1 MQIKKTCSLIIATL
15 FIVVGV
21 SCSNG
26 DSPDGPDMPVTPVG
40 QTVFMFFPWSNS
52 LLSDFR
58 RTVEDMQTVVAQRS
72 MKDERVMVFMATS
85 EREAVLFELKKH
97 NGRCLTDTLRRYS
110 DRPFTSRQW
119 LTSLFS
125 EVMTLA
131 PASRY
136 GMVVGC
142 HGLAWV
148 PVQGQRN
155 ARKRLG
161 SQERIDEGD
170 NLYKEERIDEGDN
183 LYKEEKIDE
192 EELYKEELYK
202 EQKLLE
208 EERLERKK
216 QGLSK
221 DQPQPNDLMHFE
233 VQGPVTTRFIGGTY
247 PETQIETTDLAD
259 AMADAGFH
267 TEYILFDACYMSSV
281 EVAYELKDVTHY
293 LIASPTEVI
302 SYGFPYIT
310 MGKHLLGTPNYKGI
324 ADSFIS
330 FYSTYYLPYGTV
342 AVTDCTQLD
351 ALAAIAQQINAAA
364 EEPTNAAS
372 AKQIN
377 AAAEGKLN
385 TATSGKSAPNGVQI
399 MDGYSPTLFYDLGH
413 LMSLKNAGT
422 VLTTAFAEQLDKTVP
437 YKGHT
442 DQYFTA
448 LKDAP
453 IDIKHYSGLNT
464 SQGSLN
470 RMADRLSETAWHK
483 ATN

>member
-1 MQIKKTCSLIIATL
+1 M
-15 FIVVGV
+15 VGV

-26 DSPDGPDMPVTPVG
+26 DSPDGPDVPVTPVG
-40 QTVFMFFPWSNS
+40 QTVFMFFPWSNN

-58 RTVEDMQTVVAQRS
+58 RTVEDMQTVVTQRS
-72 MKDERVMVFMATS
+72 MKGERIMVFMATS
-85 EREAVLFELKKH
+85 EREAVLFELKKQ

-148 PVQGQRN
+148 PVQGQRS

-161 SQERIDEGD
+161 SQERIDEED
-170 NLYKEERIDEGDN
+170 NLYKEERIDKEGD
-183 LYKEEKIDE
+183 
-192 EELYKEELYK
+192 
-202 EQKLLE
+202 
-208 EERLERKK
+208 
-216 QGLSK
+216 
-221 DQPQPNDLMHFE
+221 DLMHFE

-259 AMADAGFH
+259 AMADASFH

-293 LIASPTEVI
+293 LIASPTEVL

-324 ADSFIS
+324 VDSFIS
-330 FYSTYYLPYGTV
+330 FYSSYNLPYGTV

-364 EEPTNAAS
+364 
-372 AKQIN
+372 
-377 AAAEGKLN
+377 AELL
-385 TATSGKSAPNGVQI
+385 APNGVQI

-413 LMSLKNAGT
+413 LMSLKDAGT
-422 VLTTAFAEQLDKTVP
+422 VLTAAFAEQLDKTVP

-442 DQYFTA
+442 GQYFTA
-448 LKDAP
+448 LKDEP
-453 IDIKHYSGLNT
+453 VDIKHYSGLNT

-470 RMADRLSETAWHK
+470 HRADRLSETAWYK

>member
-1 MQIKKTCSLIIATL
+1 MHIRKICDFIIATL

-26 DSPDGPDMPVTPVG
+26 DSPDGPDAPVTPVG

-85 EREAVLFELKKH
+85 EREAVLFELKKQ
-97 NGRCLTDTLRRYS
+97 NGRCFTDTLRRYS

-161 SQERIDEGD
+161 PQERIDE
-170 NLYKEERIDEGDN
+170 EDN
-183 LYKEEKIDE
+183 LYKEEKIDKE
-192 EELYKEELYK
+192 GLYKEERINK
-202 EQKLLE
+202 EGE
-208 EERLERKK
+208 
-216 QGLSK
+216 
-221 DQPQPNDLMHFE
+221 PNDLMHFE

-259 AMADAGFH
+259 AMADAGLH

-293 LIASPTEVI
+293 LIASPTEVL

-324 ADSFIS
+324 VDSFIS
-330 FYSTYYLPYGTV
+330 FYSSYNMPYGTV

-351 ALAAIAQQINAAA
+351 ALAAIAQQINAADA
-364 EEPTNAAS
+364 EQNV
-372 AKQIN
+372 
-377 AAAEGKLN
+377 
-385 TATSGKSAPNGVQI
+385 PNSVQI

-413 LMSLKNAGT
+413 LMSLKDAGT
-422 VLTTAFAEQLDKTVP
+422 VLTAAFAEQLEKTVP

-442 DQYFTA
+442 GQYFTT

-453 IDIKHYSGLNT
+453 VDIEHYSGLNT

-470 RMADRLSETAWHK
+470 HMADRLSETAWYK

>member
-1 MQIKKTCSLIIATL
+1 MLIKKICDFIIATL

-26 DSPDGPDMPVTPVG
+26 DSPDGPDVPVTPVG

-72 MKDERVMVFMATS
+72 MKDERIMVFMATS
-85 EREAVLFELKKH
+85 EREAVLFELKKQ

-161 SQERIDEGD
+161 SQERIDEED
-170 NLYKEERIDEGDN
+170 NLYKKERIDKEGD
-183 LYKEEKIDE
+183 
-192 EELYKEELYK
+192 
-202 EQKLLE
+202 
-208 EERLERKK
+208 
-216 QGLSK
+216 
-221 DQPQPNDLMHFE
+221 DLMHFE

-293 LIASPTEVI
+293 LIASPTEVL

-310 MGKHLLGTPNYKGI
+310 MGKHLLGTPNYKSI
-324 ADSFIS
+324 VDSFIS
-330 FYSTYYLPYGTV
+330 FYSSYNLPYGTV

-364 EEPTNAAS
+364 
-372 AKQIN
+372 
-377 AAAEGKLN
+377 AEQLV
-385 TATSGKSAPNGVQI
+385 PNGVQI

-413 LMSLKNAGT
+413 LMSLKDAGT
-422 VLTTAFAEQLDKTVP
+422 VLTAAFAEQLEKTVP

-442 DQYFTA
+442 GQYFTT

-453 IDIKHYSGLNT
+453 VDIKHYSGLNT

-470 RMADRLSETAWHK
+470 HMADRLSETAWYK

>member
-1 MQIKKTCSLIIATL
+1 M
-15 FIVVGV
+15 VGV

-26 DSPDGPDMPVTPVG
+26 DSPDGPDAPVTPVG
-40 QTVFMFFPWSNS
+40 QTVFMFFPWSNN

-72 MKDERVMVFMATS
+72 MKDERIMVFMATS
-85 EREAVLFELKKH
+85 EREAVLFELKKQ

-119 LTSLFS
+119 LTLLFS

-161 SQERIDEGD
+161 SQERIDKEGD
-170 NLYKEERIDEGDN
+170 
-183 LYKEEKIDE
+183 
-192 EELYKEELYK
+192 
-202 EQKLLE
+202 
-208 EERLERKK
+208 
-216 QGLSK
+216 
-221 DQPQPNDLMHFE
+221 DLMHFE

-293 LIASPTEVI
+293 LIASPTEVL

-310 MGKHLLGTPNYKGI
+310 MGKHLLGTPNYKCI
-324 ADSFIS
+324 VDSFIS
-330 FYSTYYLPYGTV
+330 FYSSYNLPYGTV
-342 AVTDCTQLD
+342 AVTDCTQID

-364 EEPTNAAS
+364 TEQINVAAAEPTNAAS
-372 AKQIN
+372 
-377 AAAEGKLN
+377 EGKLN
-385 TATSGKSAPNGVQI
+385 TARSGKNVPNGVQI

-413 LMSLKNAGT
+413 LMSLKDAGT
-422 VLTTAFAEQLDKTVP
+422 VLTAAFAEQLGKTVP

-442 DQYFTA
+442 SQYFTA

-453 IDIKHYSGLNT
+453 VDIKHYSGLNT

-470 RMADRLSETAWHK
+470 HMADRLSETAWYK

>member
-26 DSPDGPDMPVTPVG
+26 DSPDGPDVPVTPVG

-72 MKDERVMVFMATS
+72 MKDERIMVFMATS
-85 EREAVLFELKKH
+85 EREAVLFELKKQ

-161 SQERIDEGD
+161 SQERIDE
-170 NLYKEERIDEGDN
+170 EDN
-183 LYKEEKIDE
+183 LYKEEKID
-192 EELYKEELYK
+192 KE
-202 EQKLLE
+202 
-208 EERLERKK
+208 
-216 QGLSK
+216 G
-221 DQPQPNDLMHFE
+221 DDLMHFE

-259 AMADAGFH
+259 AMADAGLH

-293 LIASPTEVI
+293 LIASPTEVL
-302 SYGFPYIT
+302 SYGFPYIA
-310 MGKHLLGTPNYKGI
+310 MGKHLLGTPNYKCI
-324 ADSFIS
+324 VDSFIS
-330 FYSTYYLPYGTV
+330 FYSSYNLPYGTV

-364 EEPTNAAS
+364 TEQINVAAAEPTNATS
-372 AKQIN
+372 
-377 AAAEGKLN
+377 EGKLN
-385 TATSGKSAPNGVQI
+385 TARSGKNVPNGVQI

-413 LMSLKNAGT
+413 LMSLKDAGT
-422 VLTTAFAEQLDKTVP
+422 VLTAAFAEQLGKTVP

-442 DQYFTA
+442 SQYFTA

-453 IDIKHYSGLNT
+453 VDIKHYSGLNT

-470 RMADRLSETAWHK
+470 HMADRLSETAWYK

>member
-1 MQIKKTCSLIIATL
+1 M
-15 FIVVGV
+15 VGV

-26 DSPDGPDMPVTPVG
+26 DSPDGPDVPVTPVG

-72 MKDERVMVFMATS
+72 MKDERIMVFMATS
-85 EREAVLFELKKH
+85 EREAVLFELKKQ

-155 ARKRLG
+155 AQKRLG
-161 SQERIDEGD
+161 SQERIDEED
-170 NLYKEERIDEGDN
+170 NLYKEERIDKEG
-183 LYKEEKIDE
+183 E
-192 EELYKEELYK
+192 
-202 EQKLLE
+202 
-208 EERLERKK
+208 
-216 QGLSK
+216 
-221 DQPQPNDLMHFE
+221 PNDLMHFE

-293 LIASPTEVI
+293 LIASPTEVL

-324 ADSFIS
+324 VDSFIS
-330 FYSTYYLPYGTV
+330 FYSSYNLPYGTV

-364 EEPTNAAS
+364 
-372 AKQIN
+372 
-377 AAAEGKLN
+377 AEQLV
-385 TATSGKSAPNGVQI
+385 PNGVQI

-442 DQYFTA
+442 GQYFTT

-453 IDIKHYSGLNT
+453 VDIKHYSGLNT

-470 RMADRLSETAWHK
+470 HMADRLSETAWHK

>member
-26 DSPDGPDMPVTPVG
+26 DSPDGPDVPVTPVG

-72 MKDERVMVFMATS
+72 MKDERIMVFMATS
-85 EREAVLFELKKH
+85 EREAVLFELKKQ

-148 PVQGQRN
+148 PIQGQRN
-155 ARKRLG
+155 ARKKLG
-161 SQERIDEGD
+161 SQERIDEED
-170 NLYKEERIDEGDN
+170 NLYKKERIDKEG
-183 LYKEEKIDE
+183 E
-192 EELYKEELYK
+192 
-202 EQKLLE
+202 
-208 EERLERKK
+208 
-216 QGLSK
+216 
-221 DQPQPNDLMHFE
+221 PNDLMHFE

-259 AMADAGFH
+259 AMADAGLH

-293 LIASPTEVI
+293 LIASPTEVL

-324 ADSFIS
+324 VDSFIS
-330 FYSTYYLPYGTV
+330 FYSSYNLPYGTV

-351 ALAAIAQQINAAA
+351 ALAAIAQQINAADA
-364 EEPTNAAS
+364 E
-372 AKQIN
+372 Q
-377 AAAEGKLN
+377 LV
-385 TATSGKSAPNGVQI
+385 PNGVQI

-413 LMSLKNAGT
+413 LMSLKDAGT
-422 VLTTAFAEQLDKTVP
+422 VLTAAFAEQLEKTVP

-442 DQYFTA
+442 GQYFTT

-453 IDIKHYSGLNT
+453 VDIKHYSGLNT

-470 RMADRLSETAWHK
+470 HMADRLSETAWYK

>member
-26 DSPDGPDMPVTPVG
+26 DSPDGPDVPVTPVG
-40 QTVFMFFPWSNS
+40 QTVFMFFPWSNN

-58 RTVEDMQTVVAQRS
+58 RTVEDMQTVVTQRS
-72 MKDERVMVFMATS
+72 MKGERIMVFMATS
-85 EREAVLFELKKH
+85 EREAVLFELKKQ

-155 ARKRLG
+155 APKRLG
-161 SQERIDEGD
+161 SQEKIDE
-170 NLYKEERIDEGDN
+170 EDN
-183 LYKEEKIDE
+183 LYKEEKID
-192 EELYKEELYK
+192 KE
-202 EQKLLE
+202 
-208 EERLERKK
+208 
-216 QGLSK
+216 G
-221 DQPQPNDLMHFE
+221 DDLMHFE

-259 AMADAGFH
+259 AMADAGLH

-324 ADSFIS
+324 VDSFIS
-330 FYSTYYLPYGTV
+330 FYSSYNLPYGTV

-364 EEPTNAAS
+364 
-372 AKQIN
+372 
-377 AAAEGKLN
+377 AEQLVPK
-385 TATSGKSAPNGVQI
+385 GVQI

-413 LMSLKNAGT
+413 LMSLKDAGT
-422 VLTTAFAEQLDKTVP
+422 VLTAAFAEQLEKAVP

-442 DQYFTA
+442 GQYFTA

-453 IDIKHYSGLNT
+453 VDIKHYSGLNT

-470 RMADRLSETAWHK
+470 RMADRISETAWHK

>member
-26 DSPDGPDMPVTPVG
+26 DSPDGPDVPVTPVG

-72 MKDERVMVFMATS
+72 MKDERIMVFMATS
-85 EREAVLFELKKH
+85 EREAVLFELKKQ

-142 HGLAWV
+142 HGMAWV

-161 SQERIDEGD
+161 SQERIDEED
-170 NLYKEERIDEGDN
+170 NLYKEERIDKEG
-183 LYKEEKIDE
+183 E
-192 EELYKEELYK
+192 
-202 EQKLLE
+202 
-208 EERLERKK
+208 
-216 QGLSK
+216 
-221 DQPQPNDLMHFE
+221 PNDLMHFE
-233 VQGPVTTRFIGGTY
+233 VQGPVPTRFIGGTY

-293 LIASPTEVI
+293 LIASPTEVL

-324 ADSFIS
+324 VDSFIS
-330 FYSTYYLPYGTV
+330 FYSSYNLPYGTV

-351 ALAAIAQQINAAA
+351 ALAAIAQQINAADA
-364 EEPTNAAS
+364 E
-372 AKQIN
+372 Q
-377 AAAEGKLN
+377 LV
-385 TATSGKSAPNGVQI
+385 PNGVQI

-413 LMSLKNAGT
+413 LMSLKDAGT
-422 VLTTAFAEQLDKTVP
+422 VLTAAFAEQLDKAVP

-442 DQYFTA
+442 GQYFTA
-448 LKDAP
+448 LKDEP
-453 IDIKHYSGLNT
+453 VDIKHYSGMNT

-470 RMADRLSETAWHK
+470 HMADRLSETAWYK

>member
-1 MQIKKTCSLIIATL
+1 M
-15 FIVVGV
+15 VGV

-26 DSPDGPDMPVTPVG
+26 DSPDGPDVPVTPVG

-58 RTVEDMQTVVAQRS
+58 RTVEDMQTVVAERS
-72 MKDERVMVFMATS
+72 MKNERIMVFMATS
-85 EREAVLFELKKH
+85 EREAVLFELKKQ

-148 PVQGQRN
+148 PVQGQRS

-161 SQERIDEGD
+161 SQEW
-170 NLYKEERIDEGDN
+170 IDEGDN
-183 LYKEEKIDE
+183 LYKEEKIDKE
-192 EELYKEELYK
+192 GLYKEERINK
-202 EQKLLE
+202 EGE
-208 EERLERKK
+208 
-216 QGLSK
+216 
-221 DQPQPNDLMHFE
+221 PNDLMHFE

-293 LIASPTEVI
+293 LIASPTEVL

-330 FYSTYYLPYGTV
+330 FYSSYNLPYGTV

-364 EEPTNAAS
+364 
-372 AKQIN
+372 
-377 AAAEGKLN
+377 AEQLV
-385 TATSGKSAPNGVQI
+385 PNGVQI

-413 LMSLKNAGT
+413 LMSLKDAGT
-422 VLTTAFAEQLDKTVP
+422 VLTAAFAEQLEKTVP

-442 DQYFTA
+442 GQYFTT

-453 IDIKHYSGLNT
+453 VDIKHYSGLNT

-470 RMADRLSETAWHK
+470 HMADRLSETAWYK

>member
-1 MQIKKTCSLIIATL
+1 M
-15 FIVVGV
+15 VGV

-26 DSPDGPDMPVTPVG
+26 DSPDGPDVPVTPVG

-58 RTVEDMQTVVAQRS
+58 RTVEDMQTVVAERS
-72 MKDERVMVFMATS
+72 MKNERIMVFMATS
-85 EREAVLFELKKH
+85 EREAVLFELKKQ

-155 ARKRLG
+155 AQKRLG
-161 SQERIDEGD
+161 SQERIDEED
-170 NLYKEERIDEGDN
+170 NLYKKERIDKEGD
-183 LYKEEKIDE
+183 
-192 EELYKEELYK
+192 
-202 EQKLLE
+202 
-208 EERLERKK
+208 
-216 QGLSK
+216 
-221 DQPQPNDLMHFE
+221 DLMHFE

-293 LIASPTEVI
+293 LIASPTEVL

-324 ADSFIS
+324 VDSFIS
-330 FYSTYYLPYGTV
+330 FYSSYNLPYGTV

-351 ALAAIAQQINAAA
+351 ALAAIAQQINAADA
-364 EEPTNAAS
+364 E
-372 AKQIN
+372 Q
-377 AAAEGKLN
+377 LV
-385 TATSGKSAPNGVQI
+385 PNGVQI

-413 LMSLKNAGT
+413 LMSLKDAGT
-422 VLTTAFAEQLDKTVP
+422 VLTAAFAEQLDKAVP

-442 DQYFTA
+442 GQYFTA
-448 LKDAP
+448 LKDEP
-453 IDIKHYSGLNT
+453 VDIKHYSGLNT

-470 RMADRLSETAWHK
+470 HMADRLSETAWYK

>member
-1 MQIKKTCSLIIATL
+1 MQIKKTCSFIIATL

-26 DSPDGPDMPVTPVG
+26 DSPDGPDVPVTPVG
-40 QTVFMFFPWSNS
+40 QTVFMFFPWSNN

-58 RTVEDMQTVVAQRS
+58 RTVEDMQTIVAQRS
-72 MKDERVMVFMATS
+72 MKDERIMVFMATS
-85 EREAVLFELKKH
+85 EREAVLFELKKQ
-97 NGRCLTDTLRRYS
+97 NGRCLTDTLRHYS

-161 SQERIDEGD
+161 SQERIDEED
-170 NLYKEERIDEGDN
+170 NLYKEERID
-183 LYKEEKIDE
+183 KEED
-192 EELYKEELYK
+192 
-202 EQKLLE
+202 
-208 EERLERKK
+208 
-216 QGLSK
+216 
-221 DQPQPNDLMHFE
+221 DLMHFE
-233 VQGPVTTRFIGGTY
+233 VQSPVTTRFIGGTY

-293 LIASPTEVI
+293 LIASPTEVL

-310 MGKHLLGTPNYKGI
+310 MGKHMLGTPNYKGI
-324 ADSFIS
+324 VDSFIS
-330 FYSTYYLPYGTV
+330 FYSSYNLPYGTV

-364 EEPTNAAS
+364 TEQINVAAAEPTNAAS
-372 AKQIN
+372 
-377 AAAEGKLN
+377 EGKLN
-385 TATSGKSAPNGVQI
+385 TARSGKNVPNGVQI

-413 LMSLKNAGT
+413 LMSLKDAGT
-422 VLTTAFAEQLDKTVP
+422 VLTAAFAEQLGKTVP

-442 DQYFTA
+442 SQYFTA

-453 IDIKHYSGLNT
+453 VDIKHYSGLNT

-470 RMADRLSETAWHK
+470 HMADRLSETAWYK

>member
-1 MQIKKTCSLIIATL
+1 M
-15 FIVVGV
+15 VGV

-26 DSPDGPDMPVTPVG
+26 DSPDGPDVPVTPVG

-72 MKDERVMVFMATS
+72 MKDERIMVFMATS
-85 EREAVLFELKKH
+85 EREAVLFELKKQ

-148 PVQGQRN
+148 PVQGQRS
-155 ARKRLG
+155 ARKRQG
-161 SQERIDEGD
+161 SQERIDEED
-170 NLYKEERIDEGDN
+170 NLYKEER
-183 LYKEEKIDE
+183 
-192 EELYKEELYK
+192 
-202 EQKLLE
+202 LLE
-208 EERLERKK
+208 EERLARKK

-221 DQPQPNDLMHFE
+221 DKPLPNDLMHFE

-330 FYSTYYLPYGTV
+330 FYSSYYLPYGTV

-385 TATSGKSAPNGVQI
+385 TATSGKNAPNGVQI

-422 VLTTAFAEQLDKTVP
+422 VLTTAFAEQLEKTVP

-442 DQYFTA
+442 GQYFTA
-448 LKDAP
+448 LKEAP
-453 IDIKHYSGLNT
+453 VDIKHYSGLNT

-470 RMADRLSETAWHK
+470 RLADRLSETAWYK

>member
-1 MQIKKTCSLIIATL
+1 M
-15 FIVVGV
+15 VGV

-26 DSPDGPDMPVTPVG
+26 DSPDRPDVPVTPVG
-40 QTVFMFFPWSNS
+40 QTVFMFFPWSNN

-58 RTVEDMQTVVAQRS
+58 RTVEDMQTVVTQRS
-72 MKDERVMVFMATS
+72 MKDERIMVFMATS
-85 EREAVLFELKKH
+85 EREAVLFELKKQ
-97 NGRCLTDTLRRYS
+97 NGRCLTDTLRHYS

-161 SQERIDEGD
+161 SQERIDE
-170 NLYKEERIDEGDN
+170 EDN
-183 LYKEEKIDE
+183 LYKEEKIDKE
-192 EELYKEELYK
+192 GIYKEERIDK
-202 EQKLLE
+202 EGE
-208 EERLERKK
+208 
-216 QGLSK
+216 
-221 DQPQPNDLMHFE
+221 PNDLMHFE

-293 LIASPTEVI
+293 LIASPTEVL

-330 FYSTYYLPYGTV
+330 FYSSYYLPYGTV

-385 TATSGKSAPNGVQI
+385 TARLGKNVPNGVQI

-413 LMSLKNAGT
+413 LMSLKDAGT
-422 VLTTAFAEQLDKTVP
+422 VLTAAFAEQLDKTVP

-448 LKDAP
+448 LKDTP
-453 IDIKHYSGLNT
+453 VDIKHYSGLNT

-470 RMADRLSETAWHK
+470 RLADRLSETAWYK

>member
-1 MQIKKTCSLIIATL
+1 MQIKKICNFIIATL

-26 DSPDGPDMPVTPVG
+26 DSPDGPDVPVTPVG

-58 RTVEDMQTVVAQRS
+58 RTVEDMQTVVAERS
-72 MKDERVMVFMATS
+72 MKNERIMVFMATS
-85 EREAVLFELKKH
+85 EHEAVLFELKKQ

-125 EVMTLA
+125 EIMTLA

-161 SQERIDEGD
+161 SQEKIDEED
-170 NLYKEERIDEGDN
+170 NLYKKERIDKEG
-183 LYKEEKIDE
+183 E
-192 EELYKEELYK
+192 
-202 EQKLLE
+202 
-208 EERLERKK
+208 
-216 QGLSK
+216 
-221 DQPQPNDLMHFE
+221 PNDLMHFE

-267 TEYILFDACYMSSV
+267 TENILFDACYMSSV

-293 LIASPTEVI
+293 LIASPTEVL

-324 ADSFIS
+324 VDSFIS
-330 FYSTYYLPYGTV
+330 FYSSYNLPYGTV

-364 EEPTNAAS
+364 AEPTNAAS
-372 AKQIN
+372 K
-377 AAAEGKLN
+377 GKLN
-385 TATSGKSAPNGVQI
+385 TARSGKNVPNGVQI

-413 LMSLKNAGT
+413 LMSLKDAGT
-422 VLTTAFAEQLDKTVP
+422 VLTAAFAEQIEKTVP

-442 DQYFTA
+442 GQYFTT

-453 IDIKHYSGLNT
+453 VDIKHYSGLNT

-470 RMADRLSETAWHK
+470 HMADRLSETAWYK

>member
-1 MQIKKTCSLIIATL
+1 M
-15 FIVVGV
+15 VGV

-26 DSPDGPDMPVTPVG
+26 DSPDGPDAPVTPVG

-72 MKDERVMVFMATS
+72 MKDERIMVFMATS
-85 EREAVLFELKKH
+85 EREAVLFELKKQ
-97 NGRCLTDTLRRYS
+97 NGRCFTDTLQHYS

-148 PVQGQRN
+148 PVQGQRS

-161 SQERIDEGD
+161 SQERIDE
-170 NLYKEERIDEGDN
+170 EDN
-183 LYKEEKIDE
+183 LYKEEKIDKE
-192 EELYKEELYK
+192 GLYKEERINK
-202 EQKLLE
+202 EGE
-208 EERLERKK
+208 
-216 QGLSK
+216 
-221 DQPQPNDLMHFE
+221 PNDLMHFE

-247 PETQIETTDLAD
+247 PETQIETTDLAE

-293 LIASPTEVI
+293 LIASPTEVL

-324 ADSFIS
+324 ANSFIS
-330 FYSTYYLPYGTV
+330 FYSSYYLPYGTV

-364 EEPTNAAS
+364 TE
-372 AKQIN
+372 Q
-377 AAAEGKLN
+377 L
-385 TATSGKSAPNGVQI
+385 APNGVQI

-413 LMSLKNAGT
+413 LMSLKDAGT
-422 VLTTAFAEQLDKTVP
+422 VLTAAFAEQLDKTVP

-442 DQYFTA
+442 GQYFTT

-453 IDIKHYSGLNT
+453 VDIKHYSGLNT

-470 RMADRLSETAWHK
+470 HMADRFSETAWYK

>member
-26 DSPDGPDMPVTPVG
+26 DSPDGPDVPVTPVG
-40 QTVFMFFPWSNS
+40 QTVFMFFPWSNN

-58 RTVEDMQTVVAQRS
+58 RTVEDMQTVVTQRS
-72 MKDERVMVFMATS
+72 MKGERIMVFMATS
-85 EREAVLFELKKH
+85 EREAVLFELKKQ

-155 ARKRLG
+155 APKRLG
-161 SQERIDEGD
+161 SQEKIDE
-170 NLYKEERIDEGDN
+170 EDN
-183 LYKEEKIDE
+183 LYKEEKID
-192 EELYKEELYK
+192 KE
-202 EQKLLE
+202 
-208 EERLERKK
+208 
-216 QGLSK
+216 G
-221 DQPQPNDLMHFE
+221 DDLMHFE

-259 AMADAGFH
+259 AMADAGLH

-324 ADSFIS
+324 VDSFIS
-330 FYSTYYLPYGTV
+330 FYSSYNLPYGTV

-364 EEPTNAAS
+364 TE
-372 AKQIN
+372 QIN
-377 AAAEGKLN
+377 AATAEPTNGASGGKLN
-385 TATSGKSAPNGVQI
+385 TARSGKNVPNGVQI

-413 LMSLKNAGT
+413 LMSLKDAGT
-422 VLTTAFAEQLDKTVP
+422 VLTAAFAEQIEKTVP

-442 DQYFTA
+442 GQYFTA

-453 IDIKHYSGLNT
+453 VDIKHYSGLNT

-470 RMADRLSETAWHK
+470 RMADRISETAWHK

>member
-1 MQIKKTCSLIIATL
+1 M
-15 FIVVGV
+15 VGV

-26 DSPDGPDMPVTPVG
+26 DSPDGPDAPVTPVG

-58 RTVEDMQTVVAQRS
+58 RTVKDMQTVVAQRS
-72 MKDERVMVFMATS
+72 MKDERIMVFMATS
-85 EREAVLFELKKH
+85 EREAVLFELKKQ
-97 NGRCLTDTLRRYS
+97 NGRCFTDTLQHYS

-148 PVQGQRN
+148 PVQGQRS

-161 SQERIDEGD
+161 SQERIDE
-170 NLYKEERIDEGDN
+170 EDN
-183 LYKEEKIDE
+183 LYKEEKIDKE
-192 EELYKEELYK
+192 GLYKEERINK
-202 EQKLLE
+202 EGE
-208 EERLERKK
+208 
-216 QGLSK
+216 
-221 DQPQPNDLMHFE
+221 PNDLMHFE

-247 PETQIETTDLAD
+247 PETQIETTDLAE

-293 LIASPTEVI
+293 LIASPTEVL

-324 ADSFIS
+324 VDSFIS
-330 FYSTYYLPYGTV
+330 FYSSYYLPYGTV

-364 EEPTNAAS
+364 TE
-372 AKQIN
+372 Q
-377 AAAEGKLN
+377 L
-385 TATSGKSAPNGVQI
+385 APNGVQI

-413 LMSLKNAGT
+413 LMSLKDAGT
-422 VLTTAFAEQLDKTVP
+422 VLTAAFAEQLDKTVP

-442 DQYFTA
+442 GQYFTT

-453 IDIKHYSGLNT
+453 VDIKHYSGLNT

-470 RMADRLSETAWHK
+470 HMADRFSETAWYK

>member
-1 MQIKKTCSLIIATL
+1 M
-15 FIVVGV
+15 VGV

-26 DSPDGPDMPVTPVG
+26 DSPDGPDVPVTPVG

-72 MKDERVMVFMATS
+72 MKDERIMVFMATS
-85 EREAVLFELKKH
+85 EREAVLFELKKQ

-148 PVQGQRN
+148 PVQGQRS

-161 SQERIDEGD
+161 SQERIDE
-170 NLYKEERIDEGDN
+170 EDN
-183 LYKEEKIDE
+183 LYKEEKIDKE
-192 EELYKEELYK
+192 GLYKEERINK
-202 EQKLLE
+202 EGE
-208 EERLERKK
+208 
-216 QGLSK
+216 
-221 DQPQPNDLMHFE
+221 PNDLMHFE

-247 PETQIETTDLAD
+247 PETQIETTDLAE

-293 LIASPTEVI
+293 LIASPTEVL

-324 ADSFIS
+324 VDSFIS
-330 FYSTYYLPYGTV
+330 FYSSYYLPYGTV

-364 EEPTNAAS
+364 TE
-372 AKQIN
+372 Q
-377 AAAEGKLN
+377 L
-385 TATSGKSAPNGVQI
+385 APNGVQI

-413 LMSLKNAGT
+413 LMSLKDAGT
-422 VLTTAFAEQLDKTVP
+422 VLTAAFAEQLDKTVP

-442 DQYFTA
+442 GQYFTA
-448 LKDAP
+448 LKDEP
-453 IDIKHYSGLNT
+453 VDIKHYSGLNT

-470 RMADRLSETAWHK
+470 HMADRLSETAWYK

>member
-15 FIVVGV
+15 LIVVGV

-26 DSPDGPDMPVTPVG
+26 DSPDGPDVPVTPVG

-72 MKDERVMVFMATS
+72 MKDERIMVFMATS
-85 EREAVLFELKKH
+85 EREAVLFELKKQ

-161 SQERIDEGD
+161 SQERIDEED
-170 NLYKEERIDEGDN
+170 NLYKEERIDKEG
-183 LYKEEKIDE
+183 E
-192 EELYKEELYK
+192 
-202 EQKLLE
+202 
-208 EERLERKK
+208 
-216 QGLSK
+216 
-221 DQPQPNDLMHFE
+221 PNDLMHFE

-293 LIASPTEVI
+293 LIASPTEVL

-330 FYSTYYLPYGTV
+330 FYSSYNLPYGTV

-364 EEPTNAAS
+364 
-372 AKQIN
+372 
-377 AAAEGKLN
+377 AEQLV
-385 TATSGKSAPNGVQI
+385 PNGVQI

-413 LMSLKNAGT
+413 LMSLKDAGT
-422 VLTTAFAEQLDKTVP
+422 VLTAAFAEQLEKTVP

-442 DQYFTA
+442 GQYFTT

-453 IDIKHYSGLNT
+453 VDIKHYSGLNT

-470 RMADRLSETAWHK
+470 HMADRLSETAWYK

>member
-1 MQIKKTCSLIIATL
+1 M
-15 FIVVGV
+15 VGV

-26 DSPDGPDMPVTPVG
+26 DSPDGPDVPVTPVG

-72 MKDERVMVFMATS
+72 MKDERIMVFMATS
-85 EREAVLFELKKH
+85 EREAVLFDLKKQ

-161 SQERIDEGD
+161 SQERIDEED
-170 NLYKEERIDEGDN
+170 SLYK
-183 LYKEEKIDE
+183 KEKID
-192 EELYKEELYK
+192 KEGE
-202 EQKLLE
+202 
-208 EERLERKK
+208 
-216 QGLSK
+216 
-221 DQPQPNDLMHFE
+221 PNDLMHFE

-259 AMADAGFH
+259 AMADAGLH

-293 LIASPTEVI
+293 LIASPTEVL

-330 FYSTYYLPYGTV
+330 FYSSYNLPYGTV

-364 EEPTNAAS
+364 EA
-372 AKQIN
+372 Q
-377 AAAEGKLN
+377 LV
-385 TATSGKSAPNGVQI
+385 PNGVQI

-413 LMSLKNAGT
+413 LMSLKDAGT
-422 VLTTAFAEQLDKTVP
+422 VLTAAFAEQLEKTVP

-453 IDIKHYSGLNT
+453 VDIKHYSGLNT

-470 RMADRLSETAWHK
+470 HMADRLSETAWYK

>member
-1 MQIKKTCSLIIATL
+1 M
-15 FIVVGV
+15 VGV

-26 DSPDGPDMPVTPVG
+26 DSRDGPDVPVTPVG

-85 EREAVLFELKKH
+85 EREAVLFELKKQ
-97 NGRCLTDTLRRYS
+97 NGRCLTDTLRHYS

-148 PVQGQRN
+148 PVQGQRS

-161 SQERIDEGD
+161 SQERIDET
-170 NLYKEERIDEGDN
+170 
-183 LYKEEKIDE
+183 
-192 EELYKEELYK
+192 
-202 EQKLLE
+202 
-208 EERLERKK
+208 
-216 QGLSK
+216 
-221 DQPQPNDLMHFE
+221 QPSDLMHFE

-259 AMADAGFH
+259 AMADAGLH

-330 FYSTYYLPYGTV
+330 FYSSYNLPYGTV

-364 EEPTNAAS
+364 EE
-372 AKQIN
+372 Q
-377 AAAEGKLN
+377 L
-385 TATSGKSAPNGVQI
+385 APNGVQI

-448 LKDAP
+448 LKDTP
-453 IDIKHYSGLNT
+453 VDIKHYSGLNT

-470 RMADRLSETAWHK
+470 RLADKLSETAWYK

>member
-26 DSPDGPDMPVTPVG
+26 DSPDGPEMPITPVG

-85 EREAVLFELKKH
+85 EREAVLFELKKQ

-155 ARKRLG
+155 VRKRLG
-161 SQERIDEGD
+161 SQERIDEED
-170 NLYKEERIDEGDN
+170 NLYKEERIDKEG
-183 LYKEEKIDE
+183 E
-192 EELYKEELYK
+192 
-202 EQKLLE
+202 
-208 EERLERKK
+208 
-216 QGLSK
+216 
-221 DQPQPNDLMHFE
+221 PNDLMHFE

-293 LIASPTEVI
+293 LIASPTDVL

-310 MGKHLLGTPNYKGI
+310 MGKHLLGTPNYKSI
-324 ADSFIS
+324 VDSFIS
-330 FYSTYYLPYGTV
+330 FYSSYNLPYGTV

-364 EEPTNAAS
+364 AEPTNAAS
-372 AKQIN
+372 
-377 AAAEGKLN
+377 EGKLN
-385 TATSGKSAPNGVQI
+385 TARSGKLVPNGVQI

-413 LMSLKNAGT
+413 LMSLKDAGT
-422 VLTTAFAEQLDKTVP
+422 VLTAAFAEQLDKAVP

-442 DQYFTA
+442 GQYFTA
-448 LKDAP
+448 LKDEP
-453 IDIKHYSGLNT
+453 VDIKHYSGLNT

-470 RMADRLSETAWHK
+470 HMADRLSETAWYK

>member
-1 MQIKKTCSLIIATL
+1 M
-15 FIVVGV
+15 VGV

-26 DSPDGPDMPVTPVG
+26 DSPDGPNMPVTPVG

-72 MKDERVMVFMATS
+72 MKDERIMVFMATS
-85 EREAVLFELKKH
+85 EREAVLFELKKQ

-161 SQERIDEGD
+161 SQERIDEED
-170 NLYKEERIDEGDN
+170 NLYKEERIDKEG
-183 LYKEEKIDE
+183 E
-192 EELYKEELYK
+192 
-202 EQKLLE
+202 
-208 EERLERKK
+208 
-216 QGLSK
+216 
-221 DQPQPNDLMHFE
+221 PNDLMHFE

-259 AMADAGFH
+259 AIADAGFH

-324 ADSFIS
+324 VDSFIS
-330 FYSTYYLPYGTV
+330 FYSSYYLPYGTV

-351 ALAAIAQQINAAA
+351 ALAAIAQQINAADA
-364 EEPTNAAS
+364 E
-372 AKQIN
+372 Q
-377 AAAEGKLN
+377 LV
-385 TATSGKSAPNGVQI
+385 PNGVQI

-413 LMSLKNAGT
+413 LMSLKDAGT
-422 VLTTAFAEQLDKTVP
+422 VLTAAFAEQLDKTVP

-442 DQYFTA
+442 SQYFTT

-453 IDIKHYSGLNT
+453 VDIKHYSGLNT

-470 RMADRLSETAWHK
+470 HMADRLSETTWYK

>member
-1 MQIKKTCSLIIATL
+1 M
-15 FIVVGV
+15 VGV

-26 DSPDGPDMPVTPVG
+26 DSPDGPDVPVTPVG

-85 EREAVLFELKKH
+85 EREAVLFELKKQ

-155 ARKRLG
+155 APKRLG
-161 SQERIDEGD
+161 SQERIDEED
-170 NLYKEERIDEGDN
+170 NLYKKERIDKEGD
-183 LYKEEKIDE
+183 
-192 EELYKEELYK
+192 
-202 EQKLLE
+202 
-208 EERLERKK
+208 
-216 QGLSK
+216 
-221 DQPQPNDLMHFE
+221 DLMHFE

-259 AMADAGFH
+259 AMADAGLH

-293 LIASPTEVI
+293 LIASPTEVL

-324 ADSFIS
+324 VDSFIS
-330 FYSTYYLPYGTV
+330 FYSSYNLPYGTV

-351 ALAAIAQQINAAA
+351 ALAAIAQQINAADA
-364 EEPTNAAS
+364 E
-372 AKQIN
+372 Q
-377 AAAEGKLN
+377 LV
-385 TATSGKSAPNGVQI
+385 PNGVQI

-413 LMSLKNAGT
+413 LMSLKDAGT
-422 VLTTAFAEQLDKTVP
+422 VLTAAFAEQIEKTVP

-442 DQYFTA
+442 GQYFTT

-453 IDIKHYSGLNT
+453 VDIKHYSGLNT

-470 RMADRLSETAWHK
+470 HMADRLSETAWYK

>member
-1 MQIKKTCSLIIATL
+1 MLIKKICSLIIATL

-26 DSPDGPDMPVTPVG
+26 DSPDGPDAPVTPVG
-40 QTVFMFFPWSNS
+40 QTVFMFFPWSNN

-72 MKDERVMVFMATS
+72 MKDERIVVFMATS
-85 EREAVLFELKKH
+85 EREAVLFELKKQ
-97 NGRCLTDTLRRYS
+97 NGRCLTDTLRHYS

-161 SQERIDEGD
+161 SQERIDEED
-170 NLYKEERIDEGDN
+170 NLYKEERLDKEGD
-183 LYKEEKIDE
+183 
-192 EELYKEELYK
+192 
-202 EQKLLE
+202 
-208 EERLERKK
+208 
-216 QGLSK
+216 
-221 DQPQPNDLMHFE
+221 DLMHFE

-293 LIASPTEVI
+293 LIASPTEVL

-324 ADSFIS
+324 VDSFIS
-330 FYSTYYLPYGTV
+330 FYSSYNLPYGTV

-351 ALAAIAQQINAAA
+351 ALAAIAQQINAVAA
-364 EEPTNAAS
+364 E
-372 AKQIN
+372 Q
-377 AAAEGKLN
+377 LV
-385 TATSGKSAPNGVQI
+385 PNGVQI

-413 LMSLKNAGT
+413 LMSLKDAGT
-422 VLTTAFAEQLDKTVP
+422 VLTAAFAEQIEKTVP

-442 DQYFTA
+442 GQYFTT

-453 IDIKHYSGLNT
+453 VDIKHYSGLNT

-470 RMADRLSETAWHK
+470 HMADRLSETAWYK

>member
-1 MQIKKTCSLIIATL
+1 M
-15 FIVVGV
+15 VGV

-26 DSPDGPDMPVTPVG
+26 DSPDGPDVPVTPVG

-72 MKDERVMVFMATS
+72 MKDERIMVFMATS
-85 EREAVLFELKKH
+85 EREAVLFELKKQ

-161 SQERIDEGD
+161 SQERIDEED
-170 NLYKEERIDEGDN
+170 NLYKEERIDKEG
-183 LYKEEKIDE
+183 E
-192 EELYKEELYK
+192 
-202 EQKLLE
+202 
-208 EERLERKK
+208 
-216 QGLSK
+216 
-221 DQPQPNDLMHFE
+221 PNDLMHFE

-259 AMADAGFH
+259 AMADAGLH

-293 LIASPTEVI
+293 LIASPTEVL

-324 ADSFIS
+324 VDSFIS
-330 FYSTYYLPYGTV
+330 FYSSYNLPYGTV

-351 ALAAIAQQINAAA
+351 ALAAIAQQINAADA
-364 EEPTNAAS
+364 E
-372 AKQIN
+372 Q
-377 AAAEGKLN
+377 LV
-385 TATSGKSAPNGVQI
+385 PNGVQI

-413 LMSLKNAGT
+413 LMSLKDAGT
-422 VLTTAFAEQLDKTVP
+422 VLTAAFAEQLDKTVP

-442 DQYFTA
+442 GQYFTT

-453 IDIKHYSGLNT
+453 VDIKHYSGLNT

-470 RMADRLSETAWHK
+470 HMADRLSETAWYK
-483 ATN
+483 TTN

>member
-1 MQIKKTCSLIIATL
+1 M
-15 FIVVGV
+15 VGV

-26 DSPDGPDMPVTPVG
+26 DSPDGPDAPVTPVG

-52 LLSDFR
+52 LLSDFK

-72 MKDERVMVFMATS
+72 MKDERIMVFMATS
-85 EREAVLFELKKH
+85 ERETVLFELKKQ
-97 NGRCLTDTLRRYS
+97 NGRCFTDTLQHYS

-148 PVQGQRN
+148 PVQGQRS

-161 SQERIDEGD
+161 SQERIDE
-170 NLYKEERIDEGDN
+170 EDN
-183 LYKEEKIDE
+183 LYKEEKIDKE
-192 EELYKEELYK
+192 GLYKEERINK
-202 EQKLLE
+202 EGE
-208 EERLERKK
+208 
-216 QGLSK
+216 
-221 DQPQPNDLMHFE
+221 PNDLMHFE

-293 LIASPTEVI
+293 LIASPTEVL

-324 ADSFIS
+324 VDSFIS
-330 FYSTYYLPYGTV
+330 FYSSYYLPYGTV

-364 EEPTNAAS
+364 TE
-372 AKQIN
+372 Q
-377 AAAEGKLN
+377 L
-385 TATSGKSAPNGVQI
+385 APNGVQI

-413 LMSLKNAGT
+413 LMSLKDAGT
-422 VLTTAFAEQLDKTVP
+422 VLTAAFAEQLDKTVP

-442 DQYFTA
+442 GQYFTT

-453 IDIKHYSGLNT
+453 VDIKHYSGLNT

-470 RMADRLSETAWHK
+470 HMADRFSETAWYK
-483 ATN
+483 ATD

>member
-1 MQIKKTCSLIIATL
+1 MQIKKICDFIIATL

-26 DSPDGPDMPVTPVG
+26 DSPDGPDVPVTPVG
-40 QTVFMFFPWSNS
+40 QTVFMFFPWSNN

-72 MKDERVMVFMATS
+72 MKDKRIMVFMATS
-85 EREAVLFELKKH
+85 EREAVLFELKKQ

-161 SQERIDEGD
+161 SQERIDE
-170 NLYKEERIDEGDN
+170 EDN
-183 LYKEEKIDE
+183 LYKEEKID
-192 EELYKEELYK
+192 KE
-202 EQKLLE
+202 
-208 EERLERKK
+208 
-216 QGLSK
+216 G
-221 DQPQPNDLMHFE
+221 DDLMHFE

-293 LIASPTEVI
+293 LIASPTEVL
-302 SYGFPYIT
+302 SYGFPYTT
-310 MGKHLLGTPNYKGI
+310 MGKHLLGTPNYKCI
-324 ADSFIS
+324 VDSFIS
-330 FYSTYYLPYGTV
+330 FYSSYNLPYGTV

-364 EEPTNAAS
+364 TEQINVAAAEPTNAAS
-372 AKQIN
+372 
-377 AAAEGKLN
+377 EGKLN
-385 TATSGKSAPNGVQI
+385 TARSGKNVPNGVQI

-413 LMSLKNAGT
+413 LMSLKDAGT
-422 VLTTAFAEQLDKTVP
+422 VLTAAFAEQLGKTVP

-442 DQYFTA
+442 SQYFTA

-453 IDIKHYSGLNT
+453 VDIKHYSGLNT

-470 RMADRLSETAWHK
+470 HMADRLSETAWYK

>member
-26 DSPDGPDMPVTPVG
+26 DNPDGPDVPVTPVG

-85 EREAVLFELKKH
+85 EREAVLFELKKQ

-170 NLYKEERIDEGDN
+170 NLYKEEKIDKEG
-183 LYKEEKIDE
+183 LYKEERID
-192 EELYKEELYK
+192 KE
-202 EQKLLE
+202 
-208 EERLERKK
+208 
-216 QGLSK
+216 G
-221 DQPQPNDLMHFE
+221 DDLMHFE

-259 AMADAGFH
+259 TMADAGLH

-293 LIASPTEVI
+293 LIASPTEVL

-324 ADSFIS
+324 VDSFIS
-330 FYSTYYLPYGTV
+330 FYSSYYLPYGTV

-372 AKQIN
+372 AKHIN

-442 DQYFTA
+442 GQYFTA

-453 IDIKHYSGLNT
+453 VDIKHYSGLNT

>member
-1 MQIKKTCSLIIATL
+1 M
-15 FIVVGV
+15 VGV

-26 DSPDGPDMPVTPVG
+26 DSPDGPDVPVTPVG

-58 RTVEDMQTVVAQRS
+58 RTVEDTQTVVAQRS

-85 EREAVLFELKKH
+85 EREAVLFELKKQ

-161 SQERIDEGD
+161 SQERIDEED
-170 NLYKEERIDEGDN
+170 NLYKEERIDKEG
-183 LYKEEKIDE
+183 E
-192 EELYKEELYK
+192 
-202 EQKLLE
+202 
-208 EERLERKK
+208 
-216 QGLSK
+216 
-221 DQPQPNDLMHFE
+221 PNDLMHFE

-293 LIASPTEVI
+293 LIASPTEVL

-310 MGKHLLGTPNYKGI
+310 MGKHLLGTPNYKSI
-324 ADSFIS
+324 VDSFIS
-330 FYSTYYLPYGTV
+330 FYSSYNLPYGTV

-351 ALAAIAQQINAAA
+351 ALAAIAQQINAADA
-364 EEPTNAAS
+364 E
-372 AKQIN
+372 Q
-377 AAAEGKLN
+377 LV
-385 TATSGKSAPNGVQI
+385 PNGVQI

-413 LMSLKNAGT
+413 LMSLKDAGT
-422 VLTTAFAEQLDKTVP
+422 VLTAAFAEQLEKTVP

-442 DQYFTA
+442 GQYFTT

-453 IDIKHYSGLNT
+453 VDIRHYSGLNT

-470 RMADRLSETAWHK
+470 HMADRLSETAWYK

>member
-26 DSPDGPDMPVTPVG
+26 DSPDGPDVPVTPVG

-72 MKDERVMVFMATS
+72 MKDERIMVFMATS
-85 EREAVLFELKKH
+85 EREAVLFELKKQ
-97 NGRCLTDTLRRYS
+97 NGRCFTDTLQRYS

-155 ARKRLG
+155 APKRLG
-161 SQERIDEGD
+161 SQEKIDEED
-170 NLYKEERIDEGDN
+170 NLYKEERIDEENNLYKKERIDKEG
-183 LYKEEKIDE
+183 LYKEEKID
-192 EELYKEELYK
+192 KE
-202 EQKLLE
+202 
-208 EERLERKK
+208 
-216 QGLSK
+216 GV
-221 DQPQPNDLMHFE
+221 PNDLMHFE

-293 LIASPTEVI
+293 LIASPTEVL

-324 ADSFIS
+324 VDSFIS
-330 FYSTYYLPYGTV
+330 FYSSYNLPYGTV

-385 TATSGKSAPNGVQI
+385 TATSGKNAPNGVQI
-399 MDGYSPTLFYDLGH
+399 MDGYNPTLFYDLGH

-422 VLTTAFAEQLDKTVP
+422 VLTAAFAEQLDKTVP

-442 DQYFTA
+442 GQYFTA

-453 IDIKHYSGLNT
+453 VDIKHYSGLNT

-470 RMADRLSETAWHK
+470 HMADRLSETAWYK

>member
-1 MQIKKTCSLIIATL
+1 MQIKKICDFIIATL

-26 DSPDGPDMPVTPVG
+26 DSPDGPDVPVTPVG

-58 RTVEDMQTVVAQRS
+58 RTVEDMQTVVAQCS
-72 MKDERVMVFMATS
+72 MKDERIMVFMATS
-85 EREAVLFELKKH
+85 EREAVLFELKKQ

-161 SQERIDEGD
+161 SQERIDEEDNLYMEERIDEED
-170 NLYKEERIDEGDN
+170 NLYKEERIDKEGD
-183 LYKEEKIDE
+183 
-192 EELYKEELYK
+192 
-202 EQKLLE
+202 
-208 EERLERKK
+208 
-216 QGLSK
+216 
-221 DQPQPNDLMHFE
+221 DLMHFE

-259 AMADAGFH
+259 AMADAGLH

-293 LIASPTEVI
+293 LIASPTEVL
-302 SYGFPYIT
+302 SYGFPYTT

-324 ADSFIS
+324 VDSFIS
-330 FYSTYYLPYGTV
+330 FYSSYNLPYGTV

-364 EEPTNAAS
+364 TEQINVAAAEPTNAAS
-372 AKQIN
+372 
-377 AAAEGKLN
+377 EGKLN
-385 TATSGKSAPNGVQI
+385 TARSGKNVPNGVQI

-413 LMSLKNAGT
+413 LMSLKDAGT
-422 VLTTAFAEQLDKTVP
+422 VLTAAFAEQLGKTVP

-442 DQYFTA
+442 SQYFTA

-453 IDIKHYSGLNT
+453 VDIKHYSGLNT

-470 RMADRLSETAWHK
+470 HMADRLSETAWYK

>member
-1 MQIKKTCSLIIATL
+1 M
-15 FIVVGV
+15 VGV

-85 EREAVLFELKKH
+85 EREAVLFELKKQ

-161 SQERIDEGD
+161 SQERIDEED
-170 NLYKEERIDEGDN
+170 NLYKEERIDKEG
-183 LYKEEKIDE
+183 E
-192 EELYKEELYK
+192 
-202 EQKLLE
+202 
-208 EERLERKK
+208 
-216 QGLSK
+216 
-221 DQPQPNDLMHFE
+221 PNDLMHFE

-293 LIASPTEVI
+293 LIASPTEVL

-324 ADSFIS
+324 VDSFIS
-330 FYSTYYLPYGTV
+330 FYSSYNLPYGTV

-351 ALAAIAQQINAAA
+351 ALAAIAQQINAADA
-364 EEPTNAAS
+364 E
-372 AKQIN
+372 Q
-377 AAAEGKLN
+377 LV
-385 TATSGKSAPNGVQI
+385 PNGVQT

-413 LMSLKNAGT
+413 LMSLKDAGT
-422 VLTTAFAEQLDKTVP
+422 VLTAAFAEQLEKTVP

-442 DQYFTA
+442 GQYFTT

-453 IDIKHYSGLNT
+453 VDIKHYSGLNT

-470 RMADRLSETAWHK
+470 HMADRLSETAWYK

>member
-1 MQIKKTCSLIIATL
+1 MLIKKICDFIIATL

-26 DSPDGPDMPVTPVG
+26 DSPDGPDVPVTPVG

-72 MKDERVMVFMATS
+72 MKDERIMVFMATS
-85 EREAVLFELKKH
+85 EREAVLFELKKQ

-161 SQERIDEGD
+161 SQERIDEED
-170 NLYKEERIDEGDN
+170 NLYKKERIDKEGD
-183 LYKEEKIDE
+183 
-192 EELYKEELYK
+192 
-202 EQKLLE
+202 
-208 EERLERKK
+208 
-216 QGLSK
+216 
-221 DQPQPNDLMHFE
+221 DLMHFE

-293 LIASPTEVI
+293 LIASPTEVL

-324 ADSFIS
+324 VDSFIS
-330 FYSTYYLPYGTV
+330 FYSSYNLPYGTV

-364 EEPTNAAS
+364 
-372 AKQIN
+372 
-377 AAAEGKLN
+377 AEQLV
-385 TATSGKSAPNGVQI
+385 PNGVQI

-413 LMSLKNAGT
+413 LMSLKDAGT
-422 VLTTAFAEQLDKTVP
+422 VLTAAFAEQLEKTVP

-442 DQYFTA
+442 GQYFTT

-453 IDIKHYSGLNT
+453 VDIKHYSGLNT

-470 RMADRLSETAWHK
+470 HMADRLSETAWYK

>member
-1 MQIKKTCSLIIATL
+1 MQIKKFCSLIIATL
-15 FIVVGV
+15 FIVVAV

-26 DSPDGPDMPVTPVG
+26 DSPDGPDVPVTPVG

-85 EREAVLFELKKH
+85 EREAVLFELKKQ
-97 NGRCLTDTLRRYS
+97 NGRCLTDTLRHYS

-155 ARKRLG
+155 TRKRLG
-161 SQERIDEGD
+161 SQERIDE
-170 NLYKEERIDEGDN
+170 EDN
-183 LYKEEKIDE
+183 LYKEEKKD
-192 EELYKEELYK
+192 KE
-202 EQKLLE
+202 
-208 EERLERKK
+208 
-216 QGLSK
+216 G
-221 DQPQPNDLMHFE
+221 DDLMHFE

-247 PETQIETTDLAD
+247 PETQIETTDMAD
-259 AMADAGFH
+259 AMADAGLH

-324 ADSFIS
+324 VDSFIS
-330 FYSTYYLPYGTV
+330 FYSSYYLPYGTV

-364 EEPTNAAS
+364 TEPTNAAS
-372 AKQIN
+372 
-377 AAAEGKLN
+377 EGKLN
-385 TATSGKSAPNGVQI
+385 TARSGKNVPNGVQI

-413 LMSLKNAGT
+413 LMSLKDAGT
-422 VLTTAFAEQLDKTVP
+422 VLTAAFAEQLDKTVP

-442 DQYFTA
+442 SQYFTA

-453 IDIKHYSGLNT
+453 VDIKHYSGLNT

-470 RMADRLSETAWHK
+470 HMADRLSETAWYK

>member
-1 MQIKKTCSLIIATL
+1 MQIKKTCSFIIATL
-15 FIVVGV
+15 LIVVGV

-26 DSPDGPDMPVTPVG
+26 DNPDGPDGPVTPVG

-85 EREAVLFELKKH
+85 EREAVLFELKKQ

-161 SQERIDEGD
+161 SQERIDEED
-170 NLYKEERIDEGDN
+170 NIYKEERIDKEGLYKEERIDKEGD
-183 LYKEEKIDE
+183 
-192 EELYKEELYK
+192 
-202 EQKLLE
+202 
-208 EERLERKK
+208 
-216 QGLSK
+216 
-221 DQPQPNDLMHFE
+221 DLMHFE

-259 AMADAGFH
+259 AMADAGLH

-324 ADSFIS
+324 VDSFVS
-330 FYSTYYLPYGTV
+330 FYSSYYLPYGTV

-377 AAAEGKLN
+377 AAAEGKFN

-422 VLTTAFAEQLDKTVP
+422 VLTAAFADQLDKTVP

-453 IDIKHYSGLNT
+453 VNIKHYSGLNT

-470 RMADRLSETAWHK
+470 RMADKISETAWHK

>member
-1 MQIKKTCSLIIATL
+1 MLIKKTYSLIIATL

-26 DSPDGPDMPVTPVG
+26 DSPDGPDVPVTPVG

-58 RTVEDMQTVVAQRS
+58 RTVEDMQTIVAQRS
-72 MKDERVMVFMATS
+72 MKNERIMVFMATS
-85 EREAVLFELKKH
+85 EREAVLFELKKQ

-125 EVMTLA
+125 EVRTLA

-142 HGLAWV
+142 HGMAWV

-161 SQERIDEGD
+161 SQERIDEED
-170 NLYKEERIDEGDN
+170 NLYKDERIDKEGSYKEGKIDKEGLYKEERIDKEGLN
-183 LYKEEKIDE
+183 KEERID
-192 EELYKEELYK
+192 KE
-202 EQKLLE
+202 
-208 EERLERKK
+208 
-216 QGLSK
+216 GV
-221 DQPQPNDLMHFE
+221 PNDLMHFE

-259 AMADAGFH
+259 AMADAGLH

-293 LIASPTEVI
+293 LIASPTEVL

-310 MGKHLLGTPNYKGI
+310 MGKHLLGMPNYKGI
-324 ADSFIS
+324 VDSFIS
-330 FYSTYYLPYGTV
+330 FYSSYNLPYGTV

-351 ALAAIAQQINAAA
+351 ALAAIAQQINAADA
-364 EEPTNAAS
+364 E
-372 AKQIN
+372 Q
-377 AAAEGKLN
+377 L
-385 TATSGKSAPNGVQI
+385 APNGVQI

-413 LMSLKNAGT
+413 LMSLKDAGT
-422 VLTTAFAEQLDKTVP
+422 VLTAAFAEQLDKTVP

-442 DQYFTA
+442 GQYFTA

-453 IDIKHYSGLNT
+453 VDIKHYSGLNT

-470 RMADRLSETAWHK
+470 HMADRLSETAWYK

>member
-72 MKDERVMVFMATS
+72 MKDERIMVFMATS
-85 EREAVLFELKKH
+85 EREAVLFELKKQ

-161 SQERIDEGD
+161 SQERIDEEN
-170 NLYKEERIDEGDN
+170 NLYKEERIDKEG
-183 LYKEEKIDE
+183 E
-192 EELYKEELYK
+192 
-202 EQKLLE
+202 
-208 EERLERKK
+208 
-216 QGLSK
+216 
-221 DQPQPNDLMHFE
+221 PNDLMHFE

-293 LIASPTEVI
+293 LIASPTEVL

-324 ADSFIS
+324 VDSFIS
-330 FYSTYYLPYGTV
+330 FYSSYNLPYGTV

-351 ALAAIAQQINAAA
+351 ALAAIAQQINAADA
-364 EEPTNAAS
+364 E
-372 AKQIN
+372 Q
-377 AAAEGKLN
+377 LV
-385 TATSGKSAPNGVQI
+385 PNGVQI

-413 LMSLKNAGT
+413 LMSLKDAGT
-422 VLTTAFAEQLDKTVP
+422 VLTAAFAEQLEKTVP

-442 DQYFTA
+442 DQYFTT

-453 IDIKHYSGLNT
+453 VDIKHYSGLNT

-470 RMADRLSETAWHK
+470 HMADRLSETAWYK